1 MTVALYHQSIVR
13 KNITW
18 RYCIATIAE
27 IEKLVMFFIQK
38 RLHEYSAR
46 ITQTKRD
53 AGYHQAISRMF
64 HSSSPN
70 YCFHFFMTE
79 QTFNFSIF
87 GAYICEY

>member
-53 AGYHQAISRMF
+53 AGYHQAISRMVQ
-64 HSSSPN
+64 SSLIIV
-70 YCFHFFMTE
+70 F
-79 QTFNFSIF
+79 IF
-87 GAYICEY
+87 